1 MGATMS
7 RAGRK
12 RKTNPIRGA
21 GWRERSED
29 ASVLTKWH
37 RARDVFLAIG
47 GDRRMAS
54 QAGKEFA
61 ARHLSALEVEVV
73 DRWNEMLEENYR
85 VVYNLTRH
93 AHPTALERAGVS
105 LRAED
110 PERVARFRERFE
122 KARDAILEG
131 AGKSALNALNRL
143 CGDEASSSV
152 LPDARRGIAQLV
164 VHWHL
169 T

>member
-12 RKTNPIRGA
+12 RKMGAVRGA

-29 ASVLTKWH
+29 PAIMGRWH
-37 RARDVFLAIG
+37 RARDVFLEIG

-54 QAGKEFA
+54 QAGKMFA
-61 ARHLSALEVEVV
+61 ARRLSALEVEVV
-73 DRWNEMLEENYR
+73 DRWDEMLTENYR
-85 VVYNLTRH
+85 IVYNLTRN

-110 PERVARFRERFE
+110 PERVARFRQRFE
-122 KARDAILEG
+122 AARDAILE
-131 AGKSALNALNRL
+131 AGRPALNALNRL
-143 CGDEASSSV
+143 CADEASSSV

-164 VHWHL
+164 AHWHL